1 MVAVNSGNS
10 ALVKLLVVSVLVI
23 ILVIPLS
30 LIGGLIYERESRR
43 DSAIAEVNQI
53 WGQSQVIS
61 GPVVTVPYRVVWKDE
76 KDKTHIEIHK
86 AHFLPDRFEV
96 AGTIEPQTRSR
107 GIFDVAVYRVNL
119 GIKGTFPAIDFTE
132 WKIAPENIIWE
143 EASLSMGMTDM
154 RGIRDT
160 LFLKWDQQDIEFKP
174 GVATTSLFENGLHLR
189 LPDLN
194 QPQTHTF
201 SFDVSLNGS
210 QQLMFVPVGK
220 KSAVALNSTWTDP
233 SFQGAFLP
241 VQREVTEKGFSANWE
256 VSHLGRSFPQTW
268 TTQETQNSSNL
279 SNNSFGMSLLI
290 PVDFYKKSQR
300 SVKYGVLFILLTFM
314 TFFLF
319 EVFNPLRI
327 HPMQYMMVGAALC
340 LFYLLLISISEHL
353 DFRIAYLIASVS
365 NIGLIVLY
373 TMRALQSGKRALI
386 MGLVL
391 SALYVYLYILL
402 HLQDYSLIFG
412 SIGLFLI
419 LSTVMYIT
427 RNVDWYNIQLSSKT
441 PTA

>member
-1 MVAVNSGNS
+1 MIGVNSGNS
-10 ALVKLLVVSVLVI
+10 ALIKLLVVSLLVV
-23 ILVIPLS
+23 ILLIPLS
-30 LIGGLIYERESRR
+30 LIGDLIYERESRR
-43 DSAIAEVNQI
+43 DSAIAEVNHV
-53 WGQSQVIS
+53 WGHAQLIS
-61 GPVVTVPYRVVWKDE
+61 GPVVTVPYRVMWKDE
-76 KDKTHIEIHK
+76 QDKIHTEIYK

-96 AGTIEPQTRSR
+96 TGTIEPQTRSR

-119 GIKGTFPAIDFTE
+119 SFKGTFPAIDFSD
-132 WKIAPENIIWE
+132 WKIAQEDIIWE
-143 EASLSMGMTDM
+143 EASFSMGLTDM

-174 GVATTSLFENGLHLR
+174 GVTSTSLFSNGLHLR
-189 LPDLN
+189 LPNLN
-194 QPQTHTF
+194 QPQTHAF
-201 SFDVSLNGS
+201 SFEVSLNGS
-210 QQLMFVPVGK
+210 QRLMFIPVGK
-220 KSAVALNSTWTDP
+220 KTTVSLNSTWTDP

-241 VQREVTEKGFSANWE
+241 VQREITEKGFTAHWE
-256 VSHLGRSFPQTW
+256 VSHLGRSFPQNW
-268 TTQETQNSSNL
+268 TTQENPNSENL
-279 SNNSFGMSLLI
+279 SNSAFGMSLLI

-353 DFRIAYLIASVS
+353 DFRIAYLVASVS
-365 NIGLIVLY
+365 NIGLITLY
-373 TMRALQSGKRALI
+373 TRRALQSTRRAVIL
-386 MGLVL
+386 GLVL
-391 SALYVYLYILL
+391 SGLYVYLYILL

-427 RNVDWYNIQLSSKT
+427 RNVDWYNIQLSSKST
-441 PTA
+441 

>member
-1 MVAVNSGNS
+1 
-10 ALVKLLVVSVLVI
+10 
-23 ILVIPLS
+23 
-30 LIGGLIYERESRR
+30 
-43 DSAIAEVNQI
+43 
-53 WGQSQVIS
+53 
-61 GPVVTVPYRVVWKDE
+61 
-76 KDKTHIEIHK
+76 
-86 AHFLPDRFEV
+86 
-96 AGTIEPQTRSR
+96 
-107 GIFDVAVYRVNL
+107 
-119 GIKGTFPAIDFTE
+119 
-132 WKIAPENIIWE
+132 
-143 EASLSMGMTDM
+143 
-154 RGIRDT
+154 
-160 LFLKWDQQDIEFKP
+160 
-174 GVATTSLFENGLHLR
+174 
-189 LPDLN
+189 
-194 QPQTHTF
+194 
-201 SFDVSLNGS
+201 
-210 QQLMFVPVGK
+210 
-220 KSAVALNSTWTDP
+220 
-233 SFQGAFLP
+233 
-241 VQREVTEKGFSANWE
+241 
-256 VSHLGRSFPQTW
+256 
-268 TTQETQNSSNL
+268 
-279 SNNSFGMSLLI
+279 MSLLI

-441 PTA
+441 STS

>member
-1 MVAVNSGNS
+1 MVGVNSGNA
-10 ALVKLLVVSVLVI
+10 ALIKLLVVSLLVI
-23 ILVIPLS
+23 ILLIPLG
-30 LIGGLIYERESRR
+30 LIGDLIYERESRR
-43 DSAIAEVNQI
+43 DSAIAEVNQV
-53 WGQSQVIS
+53 WGQSQLIS
-61 GPVVTVPYRVVWKDE
+61 GPVVTVPYRVIWKDE
-76 KDKTHIEIHK
+76 KEKIHTEIYK

-96 AGTIEPQTRSR
+96 TGTIEPQTRSR

-119 GIKGTFPAIDFTE
+119 AFKGTFPAIEFTD
-132 WKIAPENIIWE
+132 WKINQEDIIWE
-143 EASLSMGMTDM
+143 EASFSMGLTDM

-160 LFLKWDQQDIEFKP
+160 LSLKWNQQDIEFKP
-174 GVATTSLFENGLHLR
+174 GVASTSLFENGLHLR
-189 LPDLN
+189 LPGLN

-201 SFDVSLNGS
+201 SFEVSLNGS

-220 KSAVALNSTWTDP
+220 KTTVALNSTWTNP

-241 VQREVTEKGFSANWE
+241 VQREISEKGFTASWE
-256 VSHLGRSFPQTW
+256 VSHLGRSFPQSW
-268 TTQETQNSSNL
+268 TTQENPNSANL
-279 SNNSFGMSLLI
+279 SNSAFGMSLLI

-300 SVKYGVLFILLTFM
+300 SIKYGILFILLTFM

-353 DFRIAYLIASVS
+353 DFRIAYLVASIS
-365 NIGLIVLY
+365 NIGLISLY
-373 TMRALQSGKRALI
+373 TWRALQSTRRAVIL
-386 MGLVL
+386 GLVL
-391 SALYVYLYILL
+391 SGLYVYLYILL

-412 SIGLFLI
+412 SVGLFLI

-427 RNVDWYNIQLSSKT
+427 RNVDWYNIQLSSKST
-441 PTA
+441 

>member
-1 MVAVNSGNS
+1 MIDVNSGNN
-10 ALVKLLVVSVLVI
+10 ALMKLLVVSLLVI
-23 ILVIPLS
+23 ILLIPLG
-30 LIGGLIYERESRR
+30 LIGNLIYERESRR
-43 DSAIAEVNQI
+43 DSAIAEVNQV
-53 WGQSQVIS
+53 WGQSQLIS

-76 KDKTHIEIHK
+76 KDKTHTEIHK

-96 AGTIEPQTRSR
+96 TGTIEPQTRSR

-119 GIKGTFPAIDFTE
+119 AFKGIFPAIEFTD
-132 WKIAPENIIWE
+132 WKIAPEDVIWE
-143 EASLSMGMTDM
+143 EASLSMGLTDM

-160 LFLKWDQQDIEFKP
+160 LFLRWNQQDIEFKP
-174 GVATTSLFENGLHLR
+174 GVASTSLFENGLHLR
-189 LPDLN
+189 LPNLN

-201 SFDVSLNGS
+201 SFEVSLNGS

-220 KSAVALNSTWTDP
+220 KTTVALNSTWTNP

-241 VQREVTEKGFSANWE
+241 VQREVSEKGFSASWE
-256 VSHLGRSFPQTW
+256 VSHLGRSFPQSW
-268 TTQETQNSSNL
+268 TTQETPNSNNL
-279 SNNSFGMSLLI
+279 SNSAFGMSLLI

-353 DFRIAYLIASVS
+353 DFRIAYLVASIS
-365 NIGLIVLY
+365 NIGLITLY
-373 TMRALQSGKRALI
+373 TRRALQSTKRAVIL
-386 MGLVL
+386 GLVL
-391 SALYVYLYILL
+391 SGLYVYLYILL

-419 LSTVMYIT
+419 LATVMYIT
-427 RNVDWYNIQLSSKT
+427 RNVDWYNIQLSSKST
-441 PTA
+441 

>member
-1 MVAVNSGNS
+1 MTAVNSGNF
-10 ALVKLLVVSVLVI
+10 ALVKLLVVSALVF
-23 ILVIPLS
+23 ILLIPLG
-30 LIGGLIYERESRR
+30 LIGELIYERESRR
-43 DSAIAEVNQI
+43 DAAIAEVNQI

-61 GPVVTVPYRVVWKDE
+61 GPVITVPYRIVWKDE
-76 KDKTHIEIHK
+76 KDKTHTEIHK
-86 AHFLPDRFEV
+86 ANFLPDRFEV
-96 AGTIEPQTRSR
+96 TGTIEPQTRSR

-119 GIKGTFPAIDFTE
+119 GFKGTFPAIDLSE
-132 WKIAPENIIWE
+132 WKIAPEDIIWE

-160 LFLKWDQQDIEFKP
+160 LFLKWNQQDIEFKP
-174 GVATTSLFENGLHLR
+174 GVATSSLFENGLHLR
-189 LPDLN
+189 LPSIN
-194 QPQTHTF
+194 QPQTHNF

-220 KSAVALNSTWTDP
+220 KTTISLNSTWTNP

-241 VQREVTEKGFSANWE
+241 VQRDVTEKGFSANWE

-268 TTQETQNSSNL
+268 TTQETPNSNNL
-279 SNNSFGMSLLI
+279 SNSAFGLSLLI

-353 DFRIAYLIASVS
+353 DFSVAYLIASIS

-373 TMRALQSGKRALI
+373 TMRALQSIKRALI

-391 SALYVYLYILL
+391 SALYIYLYILL

-427 RNVDWYNIQLSSKT
+427 RNVDWYNIQLSAKT
-441 PTA
+441 STS